1 MAFSHG
7 AGKAELLSPAGNY
20 EKMKAAVNYGAD
32 AVYLAGKSFG
42 MRAASGN
49 FDRDELIAA
58 VYYCHSR
65 GVKLYVTVN
74 IMPHTNEYE
83 ELRAYLKFLDAIGVD
98 AVIVAD
104 IGVLMTVRE
113 VAPRMEI
120 HISTQTSAVSAAA
133 CLAWHR
139 LGAKRVVLAREL
151 TLADI
156 REIRANLPDS
166 LELETFVHG
175 AMCIAYSGRCLLSN
189 YFTGRDANHGACAQS
204 CRWKYS
210 PAAMDLSEAN
220 RPDVPSVMS
229 AEEEKGET
237 FFIASKDMCMIE
249 HIPELE
255 EAGIASYKI
264 EGRVKSAYYTA
275 VVTNTYRIALDEYR
289 RDPSAYRFDENW
301 TRELDGVSHRE
312 YGTGFFF
319 TPPHEDA
326 NVVHE
331 LGYLREK
338 AYIATAVTDSL
349 VPDGDGLYDTL
360 FLQRN
365 KVSAGAMVEM
375 ISPGHVGRA
384 FCADS
389 LRDAHGRSIPSA
401 PHPAMYFRLKVP
413 FAVHAGD
420 ILRMG

>member
-1 MAFSHG
+1 MAY
-7 AGKAELLSPAGNY
+7 KCRAELLSPAGNY

-49 FDRDELIAA
+49 FSHEELIAA
-58 VYYCHSR
+58 VYYCHSH
-65 GVKLYVTVN
+65 GVRMYVTVN
-74 IMPHTNEYE
+74 VMPHTSEYE
-83 ELRAYLKFLDAIGVD
+83 ELRGYIKFLYAIGVD

-113 VAPRMEI
+113 VAPKLEV

-133 CLAWHR
+133 CIGWHR

-156 REIRANLPDS
+156 REIRANIPDT

-210 PAAMDLSEAN
+210 PTAIDLAEAN
-220 RPDVPSVMS
+220 RPDVPSVIS

-237 FFIASKDMCMIE
+237 FFVASKDMCMIE

-255 EAGIASYKI
+255 EAGITSYKI

-275 VVTNTYRIALDEYR
+275 VVTNTYRLAIDEYR
-289 RDPSAYRFDENW
+289 RSPTEYTFREEW
-301 TRELDGVSHRE
+301 MRELCGVSHRE

-331 LGYLREK
+331 LGYIREK
-338 AYIATAVTDSL
+338 AYLATAVAVSNE
-349 VPDGDGLYDTL
+349 PDEKGLYDTL
-360 FLQRN
+360 FIQRN
-365 KVSAGAMVEM
+365 KLTAGDTVELL
-375 ISPGHVGRA
+375 SPGRVGRA
-384 FCADS
+384 FVADG
-389 LRDAHGRSIPSA
+389 LRDAHNAPIPSA
-401 PHPAMYFRLKVP
+401 PHPSMYFKLGVP
-413 FAVHAGD
+413 FPVRAGD
-420 ILRMG
+420 ILRMGG

>member
-1 MAFSHG
+1 MAYDNK
-7 AGKAELLSPAGNY
+7 KAELLSPAGNY

-49 FDRDELIAA
+49 FDREELIAA
-58 VYYCHSR
+58 VYYCHKH
-65 GVKLYVTVN
+65 GVKIYITVN
-74 IMPHTNEYE
+74 VMPHTHEYE
-83 ELRAYLKFLDAIGVD
+83 ELRGYIKFLDAIGVD

-113 VAPRMEI
+113 VAPKMEI

-133 CLAWHR
+133 CIGWHR

-151 TLADI
+151 SLEDI
-156 REIRANLPDS
+156 KEIRANIPDS

-210 PAAMDLSEAN
+210 PTAIDLAEAN
-220 RPDVPSVMS
+220 RPDVPSVVS

-255 EAGIASYKI
+255 EAGISSYKI

-275 VVTNTYRIALDEYR
+275 VVTNTYRLAIDEYR
-289 RDPSAYRFDENW
+289 RDPSAYTFKEEW
-301 TRELDGVSHRE
+301 ARELDGVSHRE

-331 LGYLREK
+331 LGYIREK
-338 AYIATAVTDSL
+338 AYIATAVVDSP
-349 VPDGDGLYDTL
+349 VPDPDGMYDVL
-360 FLQRN
+360 FIQRN
-365 KVSAGAMVEM
+365 KLTAGQPVEL
-375 ISPGHVGRA
+375 ISPGHVGRM
-384 FCADS
+384 FTADT
-389 LRDAHGRSIPSA
+389 LRDARGNPIPSA
-401 PHPAMYFRLKVP
+401 PHPSMYFKLKVP
-413 FAVHAGD
+413 FPVHAGD
-420 ILRMG
+420 IMRLG

>member
-1 MAFSHG
+1 MAY
-7 AGKAELLSPAGNY
+7 KCRAELLSPAGNY

-49 FDRDELIAA
+49 FSNEELIAA
-58 VYYCHSR
+58 VYYCHSH
-65 GVKLYVTVN
+65 GVRMYVTVN
-74 IMPHTNEYE
+74 VMPHTSEYE
-83 ELRAYLKFLDAIGVD
+83 ELRGYIRFLYAIGVD

-113 VAPRMEI
+113 VAPKLEV

-133 CLAWHR
+133 CIGWHR

-156 REIRANLPDS
+156 REIRAVIPDT

-210 PAAMDLSEAN
+210 PTAIDLAEAN
-220 RPDVPSVMS
+220 RPDVPSVIS

-255 EAGIASYKI
+255 EAGITSYKI

-275 VVTNTYRIALDEYR
+275 VVTNTYRLAIDEYR
-289 RDPSAYRFDENW
+289 RSPSEYTFREEW
-301 TRELDGVSHRE
+301 MRELCGVSHRE

-331 LGYLREK
+331 LGYIREK
-338 AYIATAVTDSL
+338 AYLATAVAASNE
-349 VPDGDGLYDTL
+349 PDENGLYDTL
-360 FLQRN
+360 FIQRN
-365 KVSAGAMVEM
+365 KLTLGDTVELL
-375 ISPGHVGRA
+375 SPGRVGRA
-384 FCADS
+384 FVAEG
-389 LRDAHGRSIPSA
+389 LRDAHNVPIPSA
-401 PHPAMYFRLKVP
+401 PHPSMYFKLGVP
-413 FAVHAGD
+413 FPVRSGD
-420 ILRMG
+420 ILRMGG